1 MKCQTQELDGV
12 CPRVDETESQ
22 SSIDLATDYDTFES
36 FDGVEGDSE
45 AAGAIHQYLS
55 KGYLKKFDSLE
66 ELQGFAGGQ
75 PVLSKLGC
83 IKKMK
88 VNPDTKQY
96 IQKVRIILDWL

>member
-1 MKCQTQELDGV
+1 MVCVHVWMKQNLRVLSTW
-12 CPRVDETESQ
+12 PRTITPLKALMVLKGT
-22 SSIDLATDYDTFES
+22 
-36 FDGVEGDSE
+36 
-45 AAGAIHQYLS
+45 LS

-66 ELQGFAGGQ
+66 ELQRFVGGQ

-96 IQKVRIILDWL
+96 IQKVRIILD